1 MWRTGGPKQ
10 QISKNGKKIVG
21 PEEVKKII
29 KQNLL
34 VGEMKEITSEEAIEK
49 LQGNFQ
55 NLDLENA

>member
-1 MWRTGGPKQ
+1 M
-10 QISKNGKKIVG
+10 SKNGKKIVG

-49 LQGNFQ
+49 L
-55 NLDLENA
+55 